1 MLYLNYLN
9 EIKKNLRIEKE
20 IKMNKQIEKRIEN
33 KISEFSGIEYKLYD
47 YTLIYSN
54 KHWTDG
60 KEKLTLIN
68 VNVNY
73 IKEEYEL
80 DVETFEVL
88 DRVE

>member
-20 IKMNKQIEKRIEN
+20 IKMNKQIEKRIE
-33 KISEFSGIEYKLYD
+33 
-47 YTLIYSN
+47 N

-88 DRVE
+88 DQVE

>member
-33 KISEFSGIEYKLYD
+33 KISEFSGIEYKL
-47 YTLIYSN
+47 
-54 KHWTDG
+54 
-60 KEKLTLIN
+60 
-68 VNVNY
+68 NVNY

-88 DRVE
+88 DQVE